1 MFVMIFWQVN
11 DSIVLSNDD
20 ANDSRDG
27 VTAMATT
34 VFTLL
39 PIVALVIVASIIL
52 AVVMGFGGGGKGGL

>member
-1 MFVMIFWQVN
+1 MRVMIFWQVN

-20 ANDSRDG
+20 ANTSRDG

>member
-1 MFVMIFWQVN
+1 MIFWQVN

-20 ANDSRDG
+20 ANASRDG